1 MYMRSFIY
9 FYQYKITWHMFQYL
23 FSGTKISMKTRA
35 LRFWKVLF
43 NLNHPNWTLKNS
55 KYYNPRSNFCN
66 LLIIILY
73 MILLFTTTIYFNIFL
88 TDQLDYPSFEKWKC
102 LTWMLKV
109 VFRCFPFPVTPSTS
123 IVLSSKI
130 RWYLPQ
136 ETLLLMLFS
145 WGEKKERWKI
155 RFIFIHPRVVLGF
168 R

>member
-1 MYMRSFIY
+1 MS
-9 FYQYKITWHMFQYL
+9 QYV

-43 NLNHPNWTLKNS
+43 NLNHPNWTLKSS
-55 KYYNPRSNFCN
+55 KYHNPRSNVFN
-66 LLIIILY
+66 LLITLLLILY
-73 MILLFTTTIYFNIFL
+73 MILLFNTTIYFNIFL

-102 LTWMLKV
+102 LIWMLKV

-130 RWYLPQ
+130 RWYLRQ
-136 ETLLLMLFS
+136 ETRLLMLFS
-145 WGEKKERWKI
+145 WEEKKDWWKI
-155 RFIFIHPRVVLGF
+155 RFIFTHPRVVLGF

>member
-1 MYMRSFIY
+1 
-9 FYQYKITWHMFQYL
+9 MFQYV

-55 KYYNPRSNFCN
+55 KYYNPRSNVFN
-66 LLIIILY
+66 LLIRILY
-73 MILLFTTTIYFNIFL
+73 MILLFNTTIYFHIFL

-130 RWYLPQ
+130 RWYLRQ
-136 ETLLLMLFS
+136 EIRLLMLFS
-145 WGEKKERWKI
+145 WEEKKDWWKI
-155 RFIFIHPRVVLGF
+155 RFIFTHPRVVLGF